1 MAQNRFIMATLVA
14 AVSAGA
20 LAVNFGT
27 TAKIDGITYTI
38 DGVGSPIQTIGSTI
52 SFSLPQAFVLTGS
65 KTVKLEYQVSAA
77 PQVLTRVN
85 QTSNIIASG
94 TGNVK
99 FDSLFVNGATNES
112 TSATFT
118 GTNTP
123 TFSYDFVNQL
133 PSWSTVTTTLTLTA
147 GTGRAKASIYNANY
161 EAVPEPA
168 TLALMA
174 TGLIGLAVRKRRK

>member
-1 MAQNRFIMATLVA
+1 MAHSKFLMAGLIA
-14 AVSAGA
+14 CVSTGA
-20 LAVNFGT
+20 FAINFGT

-38 DGVGSPIQTIGSTI
+38 NGAGSPVQTIGSTI
-52 SFSLPQAFVLTGS
+52 SFSLPQAFVLTGT
-65 KTVKLEYQVSAA
+65 KTVELVYSVSSA
-77 PQVLTRVN
+77 PLALARVN

-99 FDSLFVNGATNES
+99 FDTLFVNGATNET

-133 PSWSTVTTTLTLTA
+133 PSWNTVTTNLTLTA
-147 GTGRAKASIYNANY
+147 GSGRAKASIYNANY
-161 EAVPEPA
+161 EPVPEPA
-168 TLALMA
+168 TLALMVS
-174 TGLIGLAVRKRRK
+174 GLVGLAVRKRRK

>member
-1 MAQNRFIMATLVA
+1 MAHYRLLVATLVA
-14 AVSAGA
+14 SVSAGA
-20 LAVNFGT
+20 LAIDFGT

-38 DGVGSPIQTIGSTI
+38 NGVGSPIQTIGSTI
-52 SFSLPQAFVLTGS
+52 SFSLPQAFVLSGS
-65 KTVKLEYQVSAA
+65 KTVELEYQVSAA
-77 PQVLTRVN
+77 PLVVSRVN

-99 FDSLFVNGATNES
+99 FDTSFVNGLTTES
-112 TSATFT
+112 TSSTFT

-147 GTGRAKASIYNANY
+147 GDGRAKASIYNANY

-168 TLALMA
+168 TLAFMA
-174 TGLIGLAVRKRRK
+174 TGLVGLAVRKRRK